1 MELSAKA
8 RAAFYRDMARA
19 TQDLADRCEDLDFLR
34 AYVELAARWL
44 RLAAEAE
51 AEAEADSSTDPR

>member
-1 MELSAKA
+1 MELSSKA
-8 RAAFYRDMARA
+8 RAVFYRDMARA

-51 AEAEADSSTDPR
+51 AEADSSTDPR